1 MLLDIIFMPFHLYV
15 VSPHRLKIP
24 PKPYTYSFHIPN
36 HLTQILLG
44 FKYLSLAKTAKY
56 LAD

>member
-1 MLLDIIFMPFHLYV
+1 MPFHLYF
-15 VSPHRLKIP
+15 VSPHRLKTP

-44 FKYLSLAKTAKY
+44 FKYLSLAQTAKY